1 MFYNAGAI
9 CIVMSIQTNPPR
21 LRQITLLRDRIS
33 DWNGYPFSVPV
44 LRNLTEIVFESRVC
58 FFVGE
63 NGSGK
68 STLLEAIAEHVGFN
82 REGGGRNFSRETT
95 DSVRSTSPLS
105 RALRLSWSRKLTQG
119 FFLRAESFFNMATY
133 LDELQR
139 EDPRTLACYGRKSL
153 HQQSHGQS
161 FLALLENRFS
171 RQGFYLLDE
180 PEAALSPQSQLS
192 FLLLLHNFLKGNTEI
207 QFIIATHS
215 PVILA
220 FPDSQILS
228 FDGERIAKISYE
240 ESAPYNIV
248 HGFLNDPKNYLRH
261 LFAELPLE

>member
-1 MFYNAGAI
+1 MRPLVIMPAR
-9 CIVMSIQTNPPR
+9 TNQPR
-21 LRQITLLRDRIS
+21 LRQITLLRERVT
-33 DWNGYPFSVPV
+33 DWATYPFSVSV
-44 LRNLTEIVFESRVC
+44 IQNLTEIAFESRVS

-82 REGGGRNFSRETT
+82 REGGGRNFRRETT
-95 DSVRSTSPLS
+95 ASVHSTSSLS
-105 RALRLSWSRKLTQG
+105 RALRLSWSKKLTQG

-133 LDELQR
+133 LDELQK
-139 EDPRTLACYGRKSL
+139 EDPLTLASYGGKSL
-153 HQQSHGQS
+153 HEQSHGQS

-180 PEAALSPQSQLS
+180 PEAALSPQRQLS
-192 FLLLLHNFLKGNTEI
+192 FLLLLHNLLKGSADI

-215 PVILA
+215 PIILA
-220 FPDSQILS
+220 YPDSQILS
-228 FDGERIAKISYE
+228 FDGDRVTEISYE
-240 ESAPYNIV
+240 ESAPYSIV
-248 HGFLNDPKNYLRH
+248 RGFLENPENYLRH